1 MKFVIEQS
9 KIRYAMYG
17 SIQIKK
23 LNKNHR
29 NNLKNQCQLSSMPIF
44 RMPVVLHANYP
55 HANCPHANSPNAN
68 CPSTVYIYIY
78 ICSSD
83 YDNRNA
89 IMFSSIFENY
99 LLTLYLLK
107 VVCFKTLLRLIIMF
121 VE

>member
-23 LNKNHR
+23 LNKKHR

-55 HANCPHANSPNAN
+55 HANSPNAN
-68 CPSTVYIYIY
+68 CPSTVYIYA
-78 ICSSD
+78 
-83 YDNRNA
+83 RQ
-89 IMFSSIFENY
+89 IMTTEMHVFFD
-99 LLTLYLLK
+99 
-107 VVCFKTLLRLIIMF
+107 F
-121 VE
+121 

>member
-1 MKFVIEQS
+1 
-9 KIRYAMYG
+9 MYG

-23 LNKNHR
+23 LNKKHR
-29 NNLKNQCQLSSMPIF
+29 NNLKSQCQLLSSMPIF
-44 RMPVVLHANYP
+44 RMPVIL

-78 ICSSD
+78 MCSTD

-89 IMFSSIFENY
+89 IVFSSIFENY

-107 VVCFKTLLRLIIMF
+107 VVCFKILLRLIIIFIMF